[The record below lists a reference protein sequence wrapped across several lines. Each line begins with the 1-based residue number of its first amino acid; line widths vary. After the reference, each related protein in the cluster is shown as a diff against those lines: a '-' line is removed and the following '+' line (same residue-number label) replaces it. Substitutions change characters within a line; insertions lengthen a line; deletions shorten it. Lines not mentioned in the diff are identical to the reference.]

1 MPAAMGPVEQHGMGR
16 DGGVEGVEHV
26 QSHRRRRCSQSLPAH
41 ATTEL
46 KHASLL
52 QLMMKP
58 PHTPAPDNINR
69 VELVPIL
76 AQLTCSTLVKSLSI
90 NHTAQCRPSRDSI
103 TSSSVGLYWF
113 GACHQLNW
121 HTHQL
126 LVRMQLCLYERCTT
140 APPHHTQPMHST
152 IKHMSRPQPSNV
164 HSRQ

>member
-1 MPAAMGPVEQHGMGR
+1 MGPVEQHGMGR

-26 QSHRRRRCSQSLPAH
+26 QSHRRRRCSQSSPAH

-58 PHTPAPDNINR
+58 RHTPAPDNINR
-69 VELVPIL
+69 VELVPVL
-76 AQLTCSTLVKSLSI
+76 AQLTCSTPVLQAQHQPHCTVQTVKRQYHQQLSGPVLVWRLSPAEMARAPTPGA
-90 NHTAQCRPSRDSI
+90 HAVPS
-103 TSSSVGLYWF
+103 
-113 GACHQLNW
+113 
-121 HTHQL
+121 
-126 LVRMQLCLYERCTT
+126 LYERCTT